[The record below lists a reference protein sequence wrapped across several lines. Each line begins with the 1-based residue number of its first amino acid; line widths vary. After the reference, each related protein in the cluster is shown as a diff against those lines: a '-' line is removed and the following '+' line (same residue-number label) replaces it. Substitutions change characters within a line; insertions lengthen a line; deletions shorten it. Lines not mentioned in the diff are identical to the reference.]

1 MSKQSQMSSRNVTA
15 ALVLLAFTAVYAYMT
30 AHLPE
35 RTLPNTPDPS
45 FFPWINTALALVLA
59 SALLFQG
66 LFIKKNDHTQLEDS
80 NNGLALPALA
90 VFLAFLISLPYLG
103 FILATIPLIIKS
115 GYKLKQNY
123 EQLTNLVPA
132 MNLALYFSR
141 ITGTLLV
148 VGFLVNIG

>member
-1 MSKQSQMSSRNVTA
+1 MSSRNVTA

-103 FILATIPLIIKS
+103 FILATIPFTAVFMWFYGERRKIVLIIGAVVIPAILYVLFRHGFGVMLPRGLLS
-115 GYKLKQNY
+115 GL
-123 EQLTNLVPA
+123 
-132 MNLALYFSR
+132 
-141 ITGTLLV
+141 IT
-148 VGFLVNIG
+148 